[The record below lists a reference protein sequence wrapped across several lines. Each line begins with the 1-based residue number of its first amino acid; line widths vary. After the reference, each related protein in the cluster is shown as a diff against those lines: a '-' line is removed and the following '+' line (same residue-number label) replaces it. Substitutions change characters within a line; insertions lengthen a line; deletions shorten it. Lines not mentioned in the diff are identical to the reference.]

1 AKLVSVIMP
10 CYNGEQYIRESIES
24 VLQQTYKNWELIII
38 DDASNDNSVM
48 IVNDFLNDS
57 RIKLLTNNYEKGAA
71 GARQT
76 GIDSSN
82 GQLIAFLDSDDL
94 WMPQKLEKQVEHI
107 ESKAI
112 SFSFSNYIVFNDRQC
127 KCLTFPAR
135 VSYSRILFN
144 CPIGNSTVMLTRELA
159 TNKKIP
165 IMAKEDYAFWIEL
178 LKQGIIA
185 HNIGSSEMMY
195 RLSDSSVS
203 SNKLSEISKQF
214 KVLNEVAGL
223 NYFKCAFYTTT
234 YIVLGVLKRA
244 LNPLKNKD

>member
-1 AKLVSVIMP
+1 MCAKLVSVIMP

-94 WMPQKLEKQVEHI
+94 WMPQKL
-107 ESKAI
+107 
-112 SFSFSNYIVFNDRQC
+112 
-127 KCLTFPAR
+127 
-135 VSYSRILFN
+135 
-144 CPIGNSTVMLTRELA
+144 
-159 TNKKIP
+159 
-165 IMAKEDYAFWIEL
+165 
-178 LKQGIIA
+178 
-185 HNIGSSEMMY
+185 
-195 RLSDSSVS
+195 
-203 SNKLSEISKQF
+203 
-214 KVLNEVAGL
+214 
-223 NYFKCAFYTTT
+223 
-234 YIVLGVLKRA
+234 
-244 LNPLKNKD
+244 